1 MRQWLIVLATVCSV
15 VLVKLVY
22 ADATQKETGIE
33 KQLSQIAAR
42 LDAIVQNQAKL
53 DTIITNQETMLQM
66 LRIIRHR

>member
-15 VLVKLVY
+15 VLIKLVY
-22 ADATQKETGIE
+22 ADATQKGTGLD
-33 KQLSQIAAR
+33 KQLSQIEAK

-53 DTIITNQETMLQM
+53 DTIITNQEAMLQM